1 MDLSYIVVQIVI
13 IILIVVAFSL
23 AILGLFRRRSK
34 CSLDYLEGTKGVTL
48 RHALELCVLEKT
60 PPIFRGVAKLLVN
73 MLCVEDLVKL
83 CKE

>member
-1 MDLSYIVVQIVI
+1 MDLSYIVVQII
-13 IILIVVAFSL
+13 IIVLIVVAFSL

-34 CSLDYLEGTKGVTL
+34 CSLDYLEYTKDVTL

-60 PPIFRGVAKLLVN
+60 PPIFRGIAKLLVS